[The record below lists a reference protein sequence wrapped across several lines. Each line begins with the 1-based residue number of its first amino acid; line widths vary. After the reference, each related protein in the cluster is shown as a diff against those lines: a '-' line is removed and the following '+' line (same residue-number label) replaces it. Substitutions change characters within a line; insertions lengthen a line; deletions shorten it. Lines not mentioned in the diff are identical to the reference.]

1 MPSPVAGY
9 VKIGLIY
16 KPEIVNP
23 HGRDSAGEEVAVTA
37 GRAYNHDIRNLD
49 IRFEVS
55 QGYFEFHHSVA
66 GCGFGENL
74 FAVSN
79 DIRGVLVK
87 ELAFALLGLDDYGIC
102 ARTIIRRVCLSVI
115 GQQGNINDAGIGITL
130 GYRRWCAVAYV
141 LDGAGSILD
150 VAPESLRT
158 RAEAATP
165 SEDAVRAFGG
175 DILSYESVAGAN
187 LPIAPMPTN
196 CEASFAL

>member
-1 MPSPVAGY
+1 M
-9 VKIGLIY
+9 
-16 KPEIVNP
+16 
-23 HGRDSAGEEVAVTA
+23 
-37 GRAYNHDIRNLD
+37 
-49 IRFEVS
+49 
-55 QGYFEFHHSVA
+55 
-66 GCGFGENL
+66 
-74 FAVSN
+74 
-79 DIRGVLVK
+79 
-87 ELAFALLGLDDYGIC
+87 
-102 ARTIIRRVCLSVI
+102 I

-187 LPIAPMPTN
+187 LPIAPTPTN